1 MENNK
6 NGKNSGGLY
15 GVVFCVLAITLTI
28 GINLLA
34 SQLPVDKTKLDMT
47 EIGLH
52 TLSDNTKETAY
63 SLEEDVYIYLIC
75 QSGNEDPTLVDM
87 LQRYSELTPL
97 IHVSSIDPAA
107 YPNFTS
113 EYTDQDLDNNSLI
126 VSSEKRS
133 QVIDY
138 SNIATY
144 TTFSGED
151 YITSALQ
158 YVTTDSLPVV
168 YSIEGHGEKTIDNN
182 LLNAFNKGGTELR
195 TLNLLVSPEIP
206 EDADAIFIYSPSS
219 DLTPSEAQTIINY
232 LVSGGRLILVTDY
245 DVSNLENLSLVME
258 NYGVS
263 AVDGIVMESQS
274 DMSLSGYPHYILPQL
289 NNLNDITKTLN
300 ANNTYVL
307 MPMSQAI
314 EENPSHRDTIKVTS
328 LLTTSSGSYIV
339 NDSSYQ
345 PAEGTS
351 FGPFTVAALIEE
363 EYDNTET
370 KILWVTN
377 SYFLD
382 SDNDNRVGGGNT
394 QFLINSINYLCDR
407 EISAINSKNIA
418 LGTLTV
424 TTSQSRM
431 WKIILIGIIPAAV
444 AAFGA
449 VVWYR
454 RKNR

>member
-1 MENNK
+1 M
-6 NGKNSGGLY
+6 
-15 GVVFCVLAITLTI
+15 C
-28 GINLLA
+28 
-34 SQLPVDKTKLDMT
+34 P
-47 EIGLH
+47 
-52 TLSDNTKETAY
+52 
-63 SLEEDVYIYLIC
+63 
-75 QSGNEDPTLVDM
+75 
-87 LQRYSELTPL
+87 
-97 IHVSSIDPAA
+97 
-107 YPNFTS
+107 
-113 EYTDQDLDNNSLI
+113 
-126 VSSEKRS
+126 
-133 QVIDY
+133 
-138 SNIATY
+138 
-144 TTFSGED
+144 
-151 YITSALQ
+151 
-158 YVTTDSLPVV
+158 
-168 YSIEGHGEKTIDNN
+168 
-182 LLNAFNKGGTELR
+182 
-195 TLNLLVSPEIP
+195 
-206 EDADAIFIYSPSS
+206 
-219 DLTPSEAQTIINY
+219 
-232 LVSGGRLILVTDY
+232 DY

-351 FGPFTVAALIEE
+351 FGPFTVAALI
-363 EYDNTET
+363 
-370 KILWVTN
+370 
-377 SYFLD
+377 
-382 SDNDNRVGGGNT
+382 GGGNT